1 MYAIGGINNNLYYSG
16 PDENKLS
23 LIDDCDNI
31 EYLYMNKG
39 NNLLLAASNDILYFI
54 DPDSNKVISNIEIT
68 NVINPEPNIF
78 NSMKYIFPYYEDS
91 DYCILINWSVYLIN
105 LKTFKIERI
114 IWDRSDYQ
122 ENTYIYCVV
131 LDSVN
136 KKLYMQMMSDGVTQ
150 YEWGS
155 RNELRDY
162 ITCLN
167 FETEI
172 LDTIIKFPYEEA
184 PGAKYLFS
192 TDEFLISYEYNKNLI
207 ITIPKNNY
215 MTKDSVSAENPFFHF
230 KSFPMMGYSYLQ
242 DINTGDFYK
251 FYPNSSKLELSTKM
265 NLNFAYNTTFQKLES
280 GDIYACIPIS
290 SDSVGLIVNLDESK
304 IASEIPFSFLRYV
317 YLMED
322 IK

>member
-162 ITCLN
+162 ITCL
-167 FETEI
+167 
-172 LDTIIKFPYEEA
+172 P
-184 PGAKYLFS
+184 
-192 TDEFLISYEYNKNLI
+192 
-207 ITIPKNNY
+207 
-215 MTKDSVSAENPFFHF
+215 V
-230 KSFPMMGYSYLQ
+230 
-242 DINTGDFYK
+242 
-251 FYPNSSKLELSTKM
+251 
-265 NLNFAYNTTFQKLES
+265 
-280 GDIYACIPIS
+280 
-290 SDSVGLIVNLDESK
+290 V
-304 IASEIPFSFLRYV
+304 
-317 YLMED
+317 
-322 IK
+322 